1 MENSR
6 QTIHSLTYTAIT
18 SEISITVCP
27 EFVDH
32 HDTQGTRADVVSV
45 PGREERNDLLS
56 DDSPKQSRIVNST
69 SESLGAESDEAFATN
84 AESSAQDTISK
95 PGEQADI
102 REEKRITEEQKYE
115 LGALDDLASDA
126 DFALDRNKF
135 EEVDL
140 FDSEADEDLDLEE
153 EELELT
159 YSEVETDVFRD
170 QRKEEF
176 AFTYNVTIRNDSS
189 ETVQLLERH
198 WVINSGGALFAEV
211 EGPGVVG
218 VQPVL
223 APGEEFEYTSW
234 CLIADPVGSMSGGY
248 TFVNEEGDEFLVRIP
263 EFDLVCPRSLH

>member
-6 QTIHSLTYTAIT
+6 QTIHSLSYTAIT

-32 HDTQGTRADVVSV
+32 HDTQGTRADVVSIPV
-45 PGREERNDLLS
+45 RQDL
-56 DDSPKQSRIVNST
+56 DV
-69 SESLGAESDEAFATN
+69 AESADVSGSD
-84 AESSAQDTISK
+84 SSSQEVSAVGT
-95 PGEQADI
+95 
-102 REEKRITEEQKYE
+102 TEEDHLAGGKE
-115 LGALDDLASDA
+115 TAGAGDMMSDA
-126 DFALDRNKF
+126 DFFLETSDF
-135 EEVDL
+135 EEIDL
-140 FDSEADEDLDLEE
+140 LESEEDADLEE
-153 EELELT
+153 EVELAF
-159 YSEVETDVFRD
+159 SEVETDVFRD

>member
-6 QTIHSLTYTAIT
+6 QTIHSLSYTAIT

-32 HDTQGTRADVVSV
+32 HETQGSRADVVSI
-45 PGREERNDLLS
+45 PRREELDEASEAKITPDL
-56 DDSPKQSRIVNST
+56 DDPFKNRDSLNKGTAIENTVSMTGTT
-69 SESLGAESDEAFATN
+69 SERVDDDESAGQEYRLG
-84 AESSAQDTISK
+84 
-95 PGEQADI
+95 
-102 REEKRITEEQKYE
+102 
-115 LGALDDLASDA
+115 GAIDLVSDA
-126 DFALDRNKF
+126 DLSLEGDNF
-135 EEVDL
+135 EEIDL
-140 FDSEADEDLDLEE
+140 FESEDDGEVDIEDEEV
-153 EELELT
+153 ELT

-234 CLIADPVGSMSGGY
+234 CLIADPVGCMSGGY